1 MQPVDISCPPH
12 YIRPLQHDQTTPTE
26 GRQLGQPSLGPTRRL
41 LEYRCHST
49 GQVRGEK
56 RSEYH
61 PKVTSNISYHRLHL
75 DFQFLLCDLNFSD
88 EDELDQLGARGGGL
102 KGEECV
108 DLHLAA
114 GVLALQVRLVPV
126 GVV

>member
-1 MQPVDISCPPH
+1 M
-12 YIRPLQHDQTTPTE
+12 E
-26 GRQLGQPSLGPTRRL
+26 RREQAL
-41 LEYRCHST
+41 S
-49 GQVRGEK
+49 GE
-56 RSEYH
+56 S
-61 PKVTSNISYHRLHL
+61 
-75 DFQFLLCDLNFSD
+75 QD